1 MIVRI
6 IVDGYNLLHAWKE
19 IAPKK
24 VRYSEDARQ
33 ELIKVLTWYSD
44 ASISPVTVIFDGRA
58 EGNHPENDKTAP
70 KGLEILYT
78 PSRASADQLIERA
91 TILYAKYGQVMA
103 VTNDHA
109 IRDLVIANGGT
120 VCSCENFVLIIQ
132 DSCHELNLKLKYH
145 NQDMNNRFKH

>member
-6 IVDGYNLLHAWKE
+6 IIDGYNLLHAWKE
-19 IAPKK
+19 IAPKEA
-24 VRYSEDARQ
+24 RYSENARQ

-58 EGNHPENDKTAP
+58 EGNHPENDKIAP

-120 VCSCENFVLIIQ
+120 VCSCENFILIIR

-145 NQDMNNRFKH
+145 NQDTNNRFKH

>member
-6 IVDGYNLLHAWKE
+6 IIDGYNLLHAWKE

-44 ASISPVTVIFDGRA
+44 VSISPVTVIFDGRA

-78 PSRASADQLIERA
+78 EVRQAQNWNSPWTVSGGFRMER
-91 TILYAKYGQVMA
+91 TGSKVFRWSGHGPYLRMRSV
-103 VTNDHA
+103 
-109 IRDLVIANGGT
+109 
-120 VCSCENFVLIIQ
+120 
-132 DSCHELNLKLKYH
+132 
-145 NQDMNNRFKH
+145 